1 MLLHGPK
8 AGNFGAA
15 SNDVH
20 FGMLRH
26 RSRWRCCPSPGY
38 SRSESVHILASR
50 LLRDADLCRDSDR
63 RVEAAA
69 GLVDKVAN
77 APAWLNGQTLDRAP
91 LSCDRFANRDE
102 GFSSRTGLDVR
113 IRYLP

>member
-8 AGNFGAA
+8 AGKSGAA

-26 RSRWRCCPSPGY
+26 QSRWRCFPSPGY
-38 SRSESVHILASR
+38 SRSESVHIQASR

-63 RVEAAA
+63 RVEAAT
-69 GLVDKVAN
+69 GLVDKAAN
-77 APAWLNGQTLDRAP
+77 APAWLNEQTLELGLR
-91 LSCDRFANRDE
+91 
-102 GFSSRTGLDVR
+102 SSFV
-113 IRYLP
+113 